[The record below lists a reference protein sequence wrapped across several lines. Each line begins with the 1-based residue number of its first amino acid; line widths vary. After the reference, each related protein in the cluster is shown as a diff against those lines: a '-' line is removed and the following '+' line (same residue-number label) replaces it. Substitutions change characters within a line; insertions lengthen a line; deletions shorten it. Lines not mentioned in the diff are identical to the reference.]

1 MRKTLFRVMGAYRR
15 ASLLALKLRGHDE
28 RSLAE
33 ERVMTGKVWD
43 DFCDDLRAA
52 GATLA
57 FPADAAMLTLAFCA
71 FEGAPSM
78 KKGVPRASRA

>member
-1 MRKTLFRVMGAYRR
+1 M
-15 ASLLALKLRGHDE
+15 
-28 RSLAE
+28 
-33 ERVMTGKVWD
+33 
-43 DFCDDLRAA
+43 C
-52 GATLA
+52 ATLA